1 MKKTA
6 IVIILLSFC
15 SLLPAAGGKF
25 FVSAG
30 AALLMPG
37 DSNFADLYGKAQWS
51 PEIRLG
57 YNMYRNFYFWI
68 GGSFVSASGTLPV
81 LGDEIK
87 ASQTF
92 VSLGAGWE
100 TKRLGRLQADLSAA
114 LLMAGSRE
122 KAMGT
127 TVSKWAPGLDARAGL
142 RYFLRENVFLGMS
155 FGYAGAWTSVHTA
168 SGEKDI
174 ILGGLRLGAALGFR
188 F

>member
-1 MKKTA
+1 MKITA

-25 FVSAG
+25 FASAG
-30 AALLMPG
+30 AALLVPG
-37 DSNFADLYGKAQWS
+37 DSNFADLYGKVQWS

-57 YNMYRNFYFWI
+57 YNMVRNFYFWI

-87 ASQTF
+87 TSQAF

-100 TKRLGRLQADLSAA
+100 TRRMGRLQADVAAA

-122 KAMGT
+122 RAMGT
-127 TVSKWAPGLDARAGL
+127 TASKWAPGLDLRAGL
-142 RYFLRENVFLGMS
+142 RFFLRENIFLGATL
-155 FGYAGAWTSVHTA
+155 GYAGAWTSVRTA

-174 ILGGLRLGAALGFR
+174 IMGGLRLGGALGFR

>member
-1 MKKTA
+1 MKKT
-6 IVIILLSFC
+6 VTVILLLSLC

-25 FVSAG
+25 FASAG
-30 AALLMPG
+30 AALLVPA
-37 DSNFADLYGKAQWS
+37 DSNFADLYGKVQWS

-57 YNMYRNFYFWI
+57 YNMVRNFYFWI

-87 ASQTF
+87 ASQAF

-100 TKRLGRLQADLSAA
+100 TRRMGRLQADVAAA

-122 KAMGT
+122 RALGT
-127 TVSKWAPGLDARAGL
+127 TVSKWAPGLDVRAGL
-142 RYFLRENVFLGMS
+142 RYFLKKNIFLGVS
-155 FGYAGAWTSVHTA
+155 LGYAGAWTAVQTA

-174 ILGGLRLGAALGFR
+174 ILGGLRLGGALGFR